1 MSDEGFIYTLE
12 LQDGCYYV
20 GYSADPETRIASHF
34 LGRGAQWTR
43 LHPPISVLSVR
54 AGDQELENVTTIAM
68 MVKYGWRMVRGGA
81 YLTIQMQSPPPP
93 ILKAYSLKSPP
104 ALPEQVE
111 AEVLCGH
118 SLLVLRVKDAG
129 PYAWRASISGR
140 KAAAECPKRG
150 FKMLHAESEDE
161 LRSAVEKW
169 LEGEG
174 DGYMAA
180 EQTANEPNPTESTAT
195 KSPEIEATATKS
207 PELEATATKSP
218 ELEAM
223 EATAIAAEVMENKML
238 PERK

>member
-1 MSDEGFIYTLE
+1 MSDEGFVYTLE

-43 LHPPISVLSVR
+43 LHPPNSVLSVR
-54 AGDQELENVTTIAM
+54 AGDHELENVTTIAM

-174 DGYMAA
+174 EGAQEEETD
-180 EQTANEPNPTESTAT
+180 E
-195 KSPEIEATATKS
+195 
-207 PELEATATKSP
+207 
-218 ELEAM
+218 
-223 EATAIAAEVMENKML
+223 
-238 PERK
+238 